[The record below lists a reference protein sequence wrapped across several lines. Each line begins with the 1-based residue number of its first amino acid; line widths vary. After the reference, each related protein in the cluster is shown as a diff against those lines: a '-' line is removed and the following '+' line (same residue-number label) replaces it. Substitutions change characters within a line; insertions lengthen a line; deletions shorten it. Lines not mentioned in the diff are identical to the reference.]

1 MINIPMCGLGNELYR
16 TWLMRFSFLLQMKER
31 VGIRQLAVVLQ
42 KELTRRFEK
51 VLQPTC
57 DSFDPIF
64 VTATFLDPRYR
75 LLMTA
80 QQVTAAKD
88 RLLREVN

>member
-1 MINIPMCGLGNELYR
+1 
-16 TWLMRFSFLLQMKER
+16 MRFSFLLQMKER
-31 VGIRQLAVVLQ
+31 VAIRQHAVVLE
-42 KELTRRFEK
+42 KELTRQFEK

-88 RLLREVN
+88 HLLCEVS